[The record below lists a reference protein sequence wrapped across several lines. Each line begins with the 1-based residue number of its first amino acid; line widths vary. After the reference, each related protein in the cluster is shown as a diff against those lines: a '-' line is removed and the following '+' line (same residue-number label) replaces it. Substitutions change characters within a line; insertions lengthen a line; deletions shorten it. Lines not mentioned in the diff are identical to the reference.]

1 MPVASNIVVIIKNNF
16 FEVENNA
23 AILKKMTEFIV
34 FKYQSIIR
42 SKQVIVTVDTV
53 ISSAFHILLIYLVH

>member
-23 AILKKMTEFIV
+23 AILKKMTEFIM
-34 FKYQSIIR
+34 FKYQSIIH
-42 SKQVIVTVDTV
+42 SKQTIVTVGSV
-53 ISSAFHILLIYLVH
+53 ISSAFHILLIY